1 MVLSNA
7 IYFPYRV
14 IFLEDDNLYTLLNYL
29 PQALFMLFLLC
40 FSAFFSATETAFF
53 SLTREEV
60 DRFGKSNSKSERLVQ
75 TLLKTPKNLLTTIL
89 LGNMLANIGFYCTS
103 YGLAQKIAVDSPY
116 GGIWVA
122 GTVCIVS
129 LLTIIIMGEVI
140 PKNIAVKIPD
150 QYSRWAAIPIYLFDR
165 IFWPFRV
172 VLTSIISSIS
182 SVFDK
187 GSGDEKC
194 VTIDELKM
202 LVEFSEKQGIVDQE
216 ERSMIHGILDFK
228 RAQIK
233 EIMLPRVD
241 MNLYDIADPVQG
253 LIDLARE
260 TKETKFPIYEETPD
274 NILGIVHA
282 KDIFLNPKTQLKD
295 ILKPVQFVPEP
306 KSIEGLLRQFRR
318 EGSQLAIV
326 VDEHGGTA
334 GLITLEDIIE
344 EIVGEIQD
352 EHEKPRETINKID
365 KNKYLI
371 SGNLSLRDWSDTFGV
386 ETGPMGVDTIGG
398 LVIAL
403 LEHIP
408 QKGDSVKYEDF
419 VFTVEGVRK
428 RRITSILQ
436 EMKVKSKSDEEEND

>member
-1 MVLSNA
+1 M
-7 IYFPYRV
+7 
-14 IFLEDDNLYTLLNYL
+14 IFLEDANLYTLLNYL
-29 PQALFMLFLLC
+29 PQILFMLFLLC

-53 SLTREEV
+53 SLTREEIN
-60 DRFGKSNSKSERLVQ
+60 RFGKSSSKSERLVHA
-75 TLLKTPKNLLTTIL
+75 LLKTPKHLLTTIL
-89 LGNMLANIGFYCTS
+89 LGNMLANIGFYCAS
-103 YGLAQKIAVDSPY
+103 YGFAQEIAAESPY
-116 GGIWVA
+116 SAIWVA
-122 GTVCIVS
+122 GTVCVCS

-150 QYSRWAAIPIYLFDR
+150 QYSRWAAMPIYLFDKL
-165 IFWPFRV
+165 FLPFRII
-172 VLTSIISSIS
+172 LTSIINSIS
-182 SVFDK
+182 RVFDK
-187 GSGDEKC
+187 GGGDEKC

-241 MNLYDIADPVQG
+241 MNLFDIADPVQE
-253 LIDLARE
+253 LIELARE

-274 NILGIVHA
+274 NIIGMVHA
-282 KDIFLNPKTQLKD
+282 KDIFLNPDVQLKD

-365 KNKYLI
+365 ENKYLI

-386 ETGPMGVDTIGG
+386 EIEPMGVDTIGG

-408 QKGDSVKYEDF
+408 QKGDSVKYEDYI
-419 VFTVEGVRK
+419 FTVEGVRK
-428 RRITSILQ
+428 RRVTSILQ
-436 EMKVKSKSDEEEND
+436 EMKVKSKSDEDEND

>member
-1 MVLSNA
+1 M
-7 IYFPYRV
+7 
-14 IFLEDDNLYTLLNYL
+14 IFLEDDNLYTLLLNYL

-60 DRFGKSNSKSERLVQ
+60 NRFGKSNSKSERLVHA
-75 TLLKTPKNLLTTIL
+75 LLKTPKNLLTTIL
-89 LGNMLANIGFYCTS
+89 LGNMLANIGFYCAS
-103 YGLAQKIAVDSPY
+103 YGIAQKIAIDSPY

-122 GTVCIVS
+122 GTVCVFS

-150 QYSRWAAIPIYLFDR
+150 QYSRWAAMPVYLFDKL
-165 IFWPFRV
+165 FFPFRV
-172 VLTSIISSIS
+172 ILTSIINSIS
-182 SVFDK
+182 RVFDK
-187 GSGDEKC
+187 GGGDEKC

-216 ERSMIHGILDFK
+216 ERSMLHGILDFK

-253 LIDLARE
+253 LIELARE

-274 NILGIVHA
+274 NIIGMVHA
-282 KDIFLNPKTQLKD
+282 KDIFLNPKAQLRD

-365 KNKYLI
+365 ENKYMI

-386 ETGPMGVDTIGG
+386 EIEPMGVDTIGG

-419 VFTVEGVRK
+419 VFTVESVRK

-436 EMKVKSKSDEEEND
+436 EMKVISKPDEGEND

>member
-1 MVLSNA
+1 M
-7 IYFPYRV
+7 
-14 IFLEDDNLYTLLNYL
+14 EDDNLYTLLLNYL

-60 DRFGKSNSKSERLVQ
+60 NRFGKSNSKSEKLVHA
-75 TLLKTPKNLLTTIL
+75 LLKTPKNLLTTIL
-89 LGNMLANIGFYCTS
+89 LGNMLANIGFYCAS
-103 YGLAQKIAVDSPY
+103 YGIAQKIAIDSPY

-122 GTVCIVS
+122 GTVCVFS

-150 QYSRWAAIPIYLFDR
+150 QYSRWAAMPIYLFDKL
-165 IFWPFRV
+165 FLPFRII
-172 VLTSIISSIS
+172 LTSIINSIS
-182 SVFDK
+182 KIFDK
-187 GSGDEKC
+187 GGGDEKC

-202 LVEFSEKQGIVDQE
+202 LVEFSEKQGIVDRE

-253 LIDLARE
+253 LIELARE

-274 NILGIVHA
+274 NILGMVHA
-282 KDIFLNPKTQLKD
+282 KDIFLNPKAQLRD

-365 KNKYLI
+365 ENKYLI

-386 ETGPMGVDTIGG
+386 EIEPMGVDTIGG
-398 LVIAL
+398 LVITL

-408 QKGDSVKYEDF
+408 QKGDSVKYEAF
-419 VFTVEGVRK
+419 VFTVEAVRK

-436 EMKVKSKSDEEEND
+436 ETNVKNKSDEDEND

>member
-1 MVLSNA
+1 
-7 IYFPYRV
+7 
-14 IFLEDDNLYTLLNYL
+14 
-29 PQALFMLFLLC
+29 MLFLLC

-60 DRFGKSNSKSERLVQ
+60 NRFGKSNSKSERLVHA
-75 TLLKTPKNLLTTIL
+75 LLKTPKNLLTTIL
-89 LGNMLANIGFYCTS
+89 LGNMLANIGFYCAS
-103 YGLAQKIAVDSPY
+103 YGIAQKIAIDSPY

-122 GTVCIVS
+122 GIVCVFS
-129 LLTIIIMGEVI
+129 LLTIIILGEVI

-150 QYSRWAAIPIYLFDR
+150 QYSRWAAMPVYLFDKL
-165 IFWPFRV
+165 FFPFRV
-172 VLTSIISSIS
+172 ILTSIMSSIS
-182 SVFDK
+182 KIFDK
-187 GSGDEKC
+187 SGGDEKC

-202 LVEFSEKQGIVDQE
+202 LVEFSEKQGIVDRE

-253 LIDLARE
+253 LIELARE

-274 NILGIVHA
+274 NIIGMVHA
-282 KDIFLNPKTQLKD
+282 KDIFLNPKAQLRD

-365 KNKYLI
+365 ENKYLI

-386 ETGPMGVDTIGG
+386 EIEPMGVDTIGG

-419 VFTVEGVRK
+419 VFTVESVRK

-436 EMKVKSKSDEEEND
+436 EMKVKNKPDEGEND

>member
-1 MVLSNA
+1 M
-7 IYFPYRV
+7 
-14 IFLEDDNLYTLLNYL
+14 LL
-29 PQALFMLFLLC
+29 LLC

-60 DRFGKSNSKSERLVQ
+60 KRFGKSNSKSERLVK
-75 TLLKTPKNLLTTIL
+75 TLLQTPKNLLTTIL
-89 LGNMLANIGFYCTS
+89 FGNMLANIGFFCVS
-103 YGLAQKIAVDSPY
+103 YSIAQKIADESSKNSFW
-116 GGIWVA
+116 IA
-122 GTVCIVS
+122 GTVCFLS
-129 LLTIIIMGEVI
+129 LLTIIIMGEVV

-150 QYSRWAAIPIYLFDR
+150 QYSRLMAIPIYVFDK
-165 IFWPFRV
+165 IFFPFRV
-172 VLTSIISSIS
+172 ILTSIIHVIS
-182 SVFDK
+182 KVFDR
-187 GSGDEKC
+187 GEGEEKC

-233 EIMLPRVD
+233 EIMIPRVD
-241 MNLYDIADPVQG
+241 MKFYDIADPVEG
-253 LIDLARE
+253 LIKLARE
-260 TKETKFPIYEETPD
+260 TKHTKFPIYEDTPD
-274 NILGIVHA
+274 NVIGVIHA
-282 KDIFLNPKTQLKD
+282 KDFFLNPNIQLRS
-295 ILKPVQFVPEP
+295 ILKPIQFVPEP

-318 EGSQLAIV
+318 EGSQMAIV

-352 EHEKPRETINKID
+352 EHEKPRETIKKID
-365 KNKYLI
+365 ENKYLI

-386 ETGPMGVDTIGG
+386 EIEPMGVDTLGG

-408 QKGDSVKYEDF
+408 KKGDSVRYEDF
-419 VFTVEGVRK
+419 IFTVDGVRK
-428 RRITSILQ
+428 RRITAIQQ
-436 EMKVKSKSDEEEND
+436 EIKIIKEQDEDIND

>member
-1 MVLSNA
+1 MLS
-7 IYFPYRV
+7 
-14 IFLEDDNLYTLLNYL
+14 
-29 PQALFMLFLLC
+29 LLC

-60 DRFGKSNSKSERLVQ
+60 NRFGKSNSKSERLVHA
-75 TLLKTPKNLLTTIL
+75 LLKTPKHLLTTIL
-89 LGNMLANIGFYCTS
+89 LGNMLANIGFYCAS
-103 YGLAQKIAVDSPY
+103 YGVAQKIAVDSSY
-116 GGIWVA
+116 GGLWVA
-122 GTVCIVS
+122 GVVCACS

-150 QYSRWAAIPIYLFDR
+150 QYSRWVAMPIYLFDK
-165 IFWPFRV
+165 IFFPFRV
-172 VLTSIISSIS
+172 ILTSIINLIS
-182 SVFDK
+182 RVFDK
-187 GSGDEKC
+187 GGGDEKC

-241 MNLYDIADPVQG
+241 MNLFDIADPVQK
-253 LIDLARE
+253 LIELARE

-274 NILGIVHA
+274 NIIGMVHA
-282 KDIFLNPKTQLKD
+282 KDIFLNPKVQLKD

-318 EGSQLAIV
+318 EGIQLAIV

-365 KNKYLI
+365 ENKYLI

-386 ETGPMGVDTIGG
+386 EIEPMGVDTVGG
-398 LVIAL
+398 LVITL

-436 EMKVKSKSDEEEND
+436 EMNVIDKPDEDKND

>member
-1 MVLSNA
+1 M
-7 IYFPYRV
+7 
-14 IFLEDDNLYTLLNYL
+14 EDDNLYTLLLNYL

-60 DRFGKSNSKSERLVQ
+60 NRFGKSNSKSERLVHA
-75 TLLKTPKNLLTTIL
+75 LLKTPKNLLTTIL
-89 LGNMLANIGFYCTS
+89 LGNMLANIGFYCAS
-103 YGLAQKIAVDSPY
+103 YGIAQKIAIDSPY

-122 GTVCIVS
+122 GTVCVFS

-150 QYSRWAAIPIYLFDR
+150 QYSRWAAMPVYLFDKL
-165 IFWPFRV
+165 FFPFRV
-172 VLTSIISSIS
+172 ILTSIINSIS
-182 SVFDK
+182 RVFDK
-187 GSGDEKC
+187 GGGDEKC

-216 ERSMIHGILDFK
+216 ERSMLHGILDFK

-253 LIDLARE
+253 LIELARE

-274 NILGIVHA
+274 NIIGMVHA
-282 KDIFLNPKTQLKD
+282 KDIFLNPKAQLRD

-365 KNKYLI
+365 ENKYMI

-386 ETGPMGVDTIGG
+386 EIEPMGVDTIGG

-419 VFTVEGVRK
+419 VFTVESVRK

-436 EMKVKSKSDEEEND
+436 EMKVISKPDEGEND

>member
-1 MVLSNA
+1 
-7 IYFPYRV
+7 
-14 IFLEDDNLYTLLNYL
+14 
-29 PQALFMLFLLC
+29 MLFLLC

-116 GGIWVA
+116 GGIWVV
-122 GTVCIVS
+122 GTVCIIS

-172 VLTSIISSIS
+172 ILTSIINSIS

-253 LIDLARE
+253 LIDLARK

-282 KDIFLNPKTQLKD
+282 KDIFLNPKAQLKD

-365 KNKYLI
+365 ENKYLI

-386 ETGPMGVDTIGG
+386 EIEPMGVDTIGG

-428 RRITSILQ
+428 KRITSILQ
-436 EMKVKSKSDEEEND
+436 EIKVKSKSDEEEND

>member
-1 MVLSNA
+1 
-7 IYFPYRV
+7 
-14 IFLEDDNLYTLLNYL
+14 
-29 PQALFMLFLLC
+29 MLFLLC

-53 SLTREEV
+53 SLTREEIN
-60 DRFGKSNSKSERLVQ
+60 RFGKSSSKSERLVHA
-75 TLLKTPKNLLTTIL
+75 LLKTPKHLLTTIL
-89 LGNMLANIGFYCTS
+89 LGNMLANIGFYCAS
-103 YGLAQKIAVDSPY
+103 YGFAQEIAAESPY
-116 GGIWVA
+116 SAIWVA
-122 GTVCIVS
+122 GTVCVCS

-150 QYSRWAAIPIYLFDR
+150 QYSRWAAMPIYLFDKL
-165 IFWPFRV
+165 FLPFRII
-172 VLTSIISSIS
+172 LTSIINSIS
-182 SVFDK
+182 RVFDK
-187 GSGDEKC
+187 GGGDEKC

-241 MNLYDIADPVQG
+241 MNLFDIADPVQE
-253 LIDLARE
+253 LIELARE

-274 NILGIVHA
+274 NIIGMVHA
-282 KDIFLNPKTQLKD
+282 KDIFLNPNVQLKD

-334 GLITLEDIIE
+334 GLISLEDIIE
-344 EIVGEIQD
+344 EIVGEIKD
-352 EHEKPRETINKID
+352 EHEKPRETIDKID
-365 KNKYLI
+365 ENKYLI

-386 ETGPMGVDTIGG
+386 EIEPMGVDTIGG

-436 EMKVKSKSDEEEND
+436 EMNVINKSDEDKND

>member
-1 MVLSNA
+1 
-7 IYFPYRV
+7 
-14 IFLEDDNLYTLLNYL
+14 
-29 PQALFMLFLLC
+29 MLFLLC

-53 SLTREEV
+53 SLTREEIN
-60 DRFGKSNSKSERLVQ
+60 RFGKSSSKSERLVHA
-75 TLLKTPKNLLTTIL
+75 LLKTPKHLLTTIL
-89 LGNMLANIGFYCTS
+89 LGNMLANIGFYCAS
-103 YGLAQKIAVDSPY
+103 YGFAQEIAAESPY
-116 GGIWVA
+116 SDIWVA
-122 GTVCIVS
+122 GTVCVCS

-150 QYSRWAAIPIYLFDR
+150 QYSRWAAMPIYLFDKL
-165 IFWPFRV
+165 FLPFRII
-172 VLTSIISSIS
+172 LTSIINSIS
-182 SVFDK
+182 RVFDK
-187 GSGDEKC
+187 GGGDEKC

-241 MNLYDIADPVQG
+241 MNLFDIADPVQE
-253 LIDLARE
+253 LIELARE

-274 NILGIVHA
+274 NIIGMVHA
-282 KDIFLNPKTQLKD
+282 KDIFLNPNVQLKD

-352 EHEKPRETINKID
+352 EHEKPRETIDKID
-365 KNKYLI
+365 ENKYLI
-371 SGNLSLRDWSDTFGV
+371 SGNLSLRDWSDTFGI
-386 ETGPMGVDTIGG
+386 EIEPMGVDTIGG

-408 QKGDSVKYEDF
+408 QKGDSVKYEDYI
-419 VFTVEGVRK
+419 FTVEGVRK
-428 RRITSILQ
+428 RRVTSILQ
-436 EMKVKSKSDEEEND
+436 EMKVKSKSDEDEND